1 MITHSFIAQ
10 QEYIVD
16 ASKIHTFLR
25 KNVFSNTRN
34 NIFFKVIIFTEQDIY
49 FIVLKLTF

>member
-1 MITHSFIAQ
+1 MITHSLIAQ

-25 KNVFSNTRN
+25 KTYFQTQG
-34 NIFFKVIIFTEQDIY
+34 IIY
-49 FIVLKLTF
+49 FLK